1 MVLSIAR
8 RPSEGGC
15 CDFWQ
20 RPQTHGKH
28 RAMVN
33 VLKNIHAVEGAT
45 VLGGQPCLS
54 SLTKGKNLPSEAVS
68 KRIVNRSTD

>member
-1 MVLSIAR
+1 
-8 RPSEGGC
+8 
-15 CDFWQ
+15 
-20 RPQTHGKH
+20 
-28 RAMVN
+28 MVN
-33 VLKNIHAVEGAT
+33 VLKNIQAVEAPT